1 MNHRLVIG
9 TRGSELALWQA
20 EHVKAVLEKRFRSL
34 TVELKI
40 IKTTGD
46 KILDQALSKIGDKG
60 LFTKEIERALLD
72 GTCDIAVHSLKDLP
86 TATPDGLVI
95 AAITK
100 REDVRDVLISKRWR
114 SIDELPEG
122 AVIATGSLRRRSQLR
137 HLRPDLE
144 IVEIRGNLNSR
155 MKKHDAAKWDGMMLA
170 CAGVKRLGWSDRI
183 AQIIPADLI
192 LPAVGQGALGIEIRA
207 NDPATARYV
216 RVLDHAETHAAALAE
231 RALLR
236 MLEGGCQIPI
246 GAWARVEE
254 GRMVLDAM
262 VGSID
267 GSLRLDARGTS
278 STLAGAEALG
288 RRVAR
293 KLLANGAKEILDDIR
308 LNNG

>member
-1 MNHRLVIG
+1 MERPHQRRQ
-9 TRGSELALWQA
+9 TSRGR
-20 EHVKAVLEKRFRSL
+20 KR
-34 TVELKI
+34 
-40 IKTTGD
+40 
-46 KILDQALSKIGDKG
+46 
-60 LFTKEIERALLD
+60 
-72 GTCDIAVHSLKDLP
+72 
-86 TATPDGLVI
+86 
-95 AAITK
+95 
-100 REDVRDVLISKRWR
+100 
-114 SIDELPEG
+114 
-122 AVIATGSLRRRSQLR
+122 
-137 HLRPDLE
+137 
-144 IVEIRGNLNSR
+144 
-155 MKKHDAAKWDGMMLA
+155 
-170 CAGVKRLGWSDRI
+170 
-183 AQIIPADLI
+183 
-192 LPAVGQGALGIEIRA
+192 LGIEIRA
-207 NDPATARYV
+207 NDETTARYV

-308 LNNG
+308 SQNG